1 MSLIEEID
9 SSGLF
14 NERIHT
20 AYHNQV
26 SFYWTLT
33 GTNYMFSVY
42 NFPHNWMCIWYS
54 DVKASERTSFEDVLL
69 NVSEDI
75 QIKLLFNLD
84 LFNKHDPKD

>member
-1 MSLIEEID
+1 MSLIEDID

-14 NERIHT
+14 NERT
-20 AYHNQV
+20 GYNDPV

-33 GTNYMFSVY
+33 GTNYMFVIY
-42 NFPHNWMCIWYS
+42 NFPDSPLGIWYS
-54 DVKASERTSFEDVLL
+54 NIKIDERSSFEDVLL

-84 LFNKHDPKD
+84 LFNKHVPKY